1 MAHALQHACEP
12 IQAFQQ
18 QIRQR
23 LPDNLHSTDG
33 GGCGGLFFAC
43 QLVAEAAFSSIPS
56 GLNGG

>member
-1 MAHALQHACEP
+1 MAHALQHACEH

-18 QIRQR
+18 QKQQR
-23 LPDNLHSTDG
+23 LPENLHSTDG

-43 QLVAEAAFSSIPS
+43 RLVAGAPFSSVLS